1 LVEVKTYTAAC
12 QRSGKWWSISVPEIK
27 GLHSQARRLDQ
38 VEEMAR
44 DAIALML
51 DIPAE
56 SFAVEVHPELPP
68 VAARAVEARRAAKEA
83 AKQADEETTSAVR
96 LLLAEGFTVRDIGA
110 MLGLSP
116 QRISQLTHQIAK
128 IVAAERRSVEAAI
141 AAPATKPL
149 EGEDVNLQALD
160 LEEQAQLVER
170 EKELRLEQGRLGR
183 AS

>member
-1 LVEVKTYTAAC
+1 
-12 QRSGKWWSISVPEIK
+12 
-27 GLHSQARRLDQ
+27 
-38 VEEMAR
+38 MAR

-51 DIPAE
+51 DVPAE

-96 LLLAEGFTVRDIGA
+96 LLLADRFTVRDIGA

-116 QRISQLTHQIAK
+116 QRISQLTPQIAK
-128 IVAAERRSVEAAI
+128 VVAAERRSVEAAI
-141 AAPATKPL
+141 AAPATKRL
-149 EGEDVNLQALD
+149 EGEDVTLHALD
-160 LEEQAQLVER
+160 LDEQAQLIKR
-170 EKELRLEQGRLGR
+170 EKELRLEQSRLGR